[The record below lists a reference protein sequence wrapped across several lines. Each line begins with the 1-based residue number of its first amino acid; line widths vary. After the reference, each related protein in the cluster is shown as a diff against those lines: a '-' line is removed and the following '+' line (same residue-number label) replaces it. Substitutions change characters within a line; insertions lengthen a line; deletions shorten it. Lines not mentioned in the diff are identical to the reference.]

1 MRLRTR
7 MCLATCGLLIAT
19 TVLAQGFR
27 GPGPGG
33 PRGPGFG
40 GPGGGD
46 PMGSVALIGMAE
58 VQQELKLSDEQKPK
72 VMDLLSKMQEQAR
85 GV

>member
-1 MRLRTR
+1 
-7 MCLATCGLLIAT
+7 
-19 TVLAQGFR
+19 
-27 GPGPGG
+27 
-33 PRGPGFG
+33 
-40 GPGGGD
+40 
-46 PMGSVALIGMAE
+46 MGSVALIGMAE